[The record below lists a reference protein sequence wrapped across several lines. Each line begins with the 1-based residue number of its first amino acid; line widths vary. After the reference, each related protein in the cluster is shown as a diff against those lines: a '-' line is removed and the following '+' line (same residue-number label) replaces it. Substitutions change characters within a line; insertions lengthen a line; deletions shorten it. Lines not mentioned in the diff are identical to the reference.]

1 MKHYQFSLPRE
12 VYYLAAATLANS
24 LGTFLLPFLPLYL
37 KSLGHAEDTIGVTIA
52 GYGIG
57 CLLSSLSAGWVSDKV
72 GRKSVIYINLL
83 ISSAL
88 TACIGFV
95 ANAISL
101 TILVFAIGCCAGM
114 SRPASTALVGD
125 IVSEEMAATAY
136 GLLYWAG
143 NAGFL
148 IASLLGGFI
157 ATKSFLLL
165 FLLDS
170 ATCMTAL
177 ILSFYGLSSLHEPPL
192 AEKASTKH
200 AETPNHVMPLLFIVL
215 IAFLSWIIQTQ
226 AWTALPLTINRHGH
240 SAFDWG
246 ILSAINGAVVLVC
259 QPWVSALVKDWG
271 TTLSLGIGCLILGI
285 GFSLTMALTT
295 LMTFVLQ
302 TVFWSIGEILVAT
315 AGPAAVSQLTTSA
328 NRGRWM
334 GYLAAAFSLASV
346 LSPLAGGFALET
358 KHDTFLWAMCGALG
372 CLGFILSLL
381 MRRNSILKEVQ
392 HHEH

>member
-1 MKHYQFSLPRE
+1 MKRYKFSLPHQ

-37 KSLGHAEDTIGVTIA
+37 KSLGNTEDVIGLTIA
-52 GYGIG
+52 CYGIG
-57 CLLSSLSAGWVSDKV
+57 CLLSSLSAGWISDRI
-72 GRKSVIYINLL
+72 GRKPIIYVNLL

-88 TACIGFV
+88 TGCIGFV
-95 ANAISL
+95 ANTVTLI
-101 TILVFAIGCCAGM
+101 IIVFAIGCCAGM

-125 IVSEEMAATAY
+125 IVSEEMTAAAY

-143 NAGFL
+143 NAGFI

-177 ILSFYGLSSLHEPPL
+177 ILLFYGLSSLHELPSV
-192 AEKASTKH
+192 EKTSTKH
-200 AETPNHVMPLLFIVL
+200 SETSRRVTPLLFVIL
-215 IAFLSWIIQTQ
+215 IAFFSWMVQTQ
-226 AWTALPLTINRHGH
+226 AWTALPLTVNRYGY

-246 ILSAINGAVVLVC
+246 ILSAINGAVVIIC
-259 QPWVSALVKDWG
+259 QPWVNVLVKNWG

-285 GFSLTMALTT
+285 GFSLTMALAT
-295 LMTFVLQ
+295 LMAFILQ
-302 TVFWSIGEILVAT
+302 TIFWSIGEILVAT

-334 GYLAAAFSLASV
+334 GYLAAAFSLASCT
-346 LSPLAGGFALET
+346 SSGGCERGG
-358 KHDTFLWAMCGALG
+358 W
-372 CLGFILSLL
+372 
-381 MRRNSILKEVQ
+381 
-392 HHEH
+392 